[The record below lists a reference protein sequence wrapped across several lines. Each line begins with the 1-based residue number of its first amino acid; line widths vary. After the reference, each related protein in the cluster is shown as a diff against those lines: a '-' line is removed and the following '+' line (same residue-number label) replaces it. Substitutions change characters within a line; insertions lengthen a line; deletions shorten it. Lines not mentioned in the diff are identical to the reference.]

1 MMTNRWATSTR
12 KAYLNWLDLASH
24 EYFHAWNIKRL
35 RPVELGPFDYEA
47 ENHTRSLW
55 IAEGITDYYAPL
67 MLRRSGLRSRV
78 EYLGTDTPPS
88 PGSLSAVIA
97 GLQSTPGRLAQ
108 SAAQGSYDAWI
119 KFYRPD
125 ENSVNSSISYYT
137 KGSVIGWLLDAAVR
151 HATNGAKSL
160 DDVMRLA
167 YSRYSGSRGYTPEE
181 FEATAS
187 EVAGKSL
194 RDFFARAVEST
205 EELDYNEALE
215 WFGLAFRSESATEIK
230 NDKTSDK
237 KSDGKAWMGV
247 DTRTDV
253 GRLIVTKIPQGTPAF
268 DSGLSV
274 DDEIIAIDNIRVRA
288 DQLTA
293 HLENYKAGQ
302 KVTILVARRDELK
315 SFPLTLGEEPKK
327 WQLEIRPNASAAQ
340 TQHLEHWI
348 GK

>member
-1 MMTNRWATSTR
+1 
-12 KAYLNWLDLASH
+12 
-24 EYFHAWNIKRL
+24 
-35 RPVELGPFDYEA
+35 
-47 ENHTRSLW
+47 
-55 IAEGITDYYAPL
+55 
-67 MLRRSGLRSRV
+67 
-78 EYLGTDTPPS
+78 
-88 PGSLSAVIA
+88 
-97 GLQSTPGRLAQ
+97 
-108 SAAQGSYDAWI
+108 
-119 KFYRPD
+119 
-125 ENSVNSSISYYT
+125 
-137 KGSVIGWLLDAAVR
+137 
-151 HATNGAKSL
+151 
-160 DDVMRLA
+160 
-167 YSRYSGSRGYTPEE
+167 
-181 FEATAS
+181 
-187 EVAGKSL
+187 VAGKSL